1 MPRRRI
7 AISSGTFYTVSA
19 GLIGLALVTRL
30 YQIGV
35 QELWL
40 DEAFSCYVVT
50 LRNWFKSILVD
61 NNPPLYYLVLRAW
74 TWVAGTSEAALRLP
88 AALAG
93 TLLVGLIIWAAREIF
108 NRTVALWAG
117 IVAALAPVQIYY
129 SQQARVYPILDSL
142 LILTWILVWRAFAT
156 NSWRGWALAS
166 AAAVT
171 TLYCHYLA
179 ILALA
184 PTAVLLLLKP
194 EPGRRRRYA
203 VFAGTSLLLFAPW
216 MLWSFVFVHHPAV
229 GTSWIENFWNETPK
243 LLAIPRSLEIFAL
256 GSQAGLVPMWMG
268 QFSSIN
274 FPTPLRLLGLSVLVF
289 FGIALARTRGE
300 EELGIPNLSRRKVYL
315 IVLLLAPLAVLWL
328 ISWVKPLYA
337 VGRYDILT
345 YPAFPLLLGLA
356 LQKLQRGLGWHIA
369 ALAVAAFLLPVL
381 FKLHLYY
388 DVAEPGEAEPMAR
401 ILDADVHNGDVVV
414 FTGLRALPVL
424 YYMSRRGYLWEN
436 GYCSNANKGLRF
448 YCRMYPR
455 VTEVTPAATDT
466 NRLLGSTE
474 TARAELA
481 DYLPKLNRKTGT
493 FWIVLWGASPGGK
506 AKIPRAD
513 QLLFHELEAAGLKRV
528 PDGGSLDLLF
538 TRYRVPEQTP

>member
-1 MPRRRI
+1 MPRRGT
-7 AISSGTFYTVSA
+7 AISARTFYSMSA
-19 GLIGLALVTRL
+19 GLVGLALAVRL
-30 YQIGV
+30 YQIGM

-50 LRNWFKSILVD
+50 LPNWFKTILVD

-74 TWVAGTSEAALRLP
+74 TWIAGTSEAALRLP

-117 IVAALAPVQIYY
+117 IAAALAPVQIYY

-156 NSWRGWALAS
+156 NSWRRWALAS

-171 TLYCHYLA
+171 TLYSHYLA
-179 ILALA
+179 VFALA
-184 PTAVLLLLKP
+184 PTAVLLLFKQ

-203 VFAGTSLLLFAPW
+203 IFAGTSLLLFAPW
-216 MLWSFVFVHHPAV
+216 MLWSFVFVNHPAV
-229 GTSWIENFWNETPK
+229 GTSWIENVWNETPK
-243 LLAIPRSLEIFAL
+243 LLAIPRSLEIFGL
-256 GSQAGLVPMWMG
+256 GGQAGLVPMWMG
-268 QFSSIN
+268 QFSVIN
-274 FPTPLRLLGLSVLVF
+274 FPTPLRLLGLSVLVL
-289 FGIALARTRGE
+289 FGIALARTWGE
-300 EELGIPNLSRRKVYL
+300 HELGILNLSRRKVYL
-315 IVLLLAPLAVLWL
+315 VVLLLTPLAVLWL
-328 ISWVKPLYA
+328 ISWVKPIYA
-337 VGRYDILT
+337 VGRYDILA

-356 LQKLQRGLGWHIA
+356 LQKLQRGLGWHVA
-369 ALAVAAFLLPVL
+369 AVAVAAFLLPVL
-381 FKLHLYY
+381 FKLNLYY
-388 DVAEPGEAEPMAR
+388 DVAVPGEAEPMAR
-401 ILDADVHNGDVVV
+401 ILDAEVHNGDVVV

-424 YYMSRRGYLWEN
+424 YYMSRRGYVWEN
-436 GYCSNANKGLRF
+436 GYCSNANKDLRF

-455 VTEVTPAATDT
+455 VSEVTPAATDT
-466 NRLLGSTE
+466 KRLLGSTE

-481 DYLPKLNRKTGT
+481 DYLPKLNRKAGT
-493 FWIVLWGASPGGK
+493 FWVVLWGASPGGK

-513 QLLFHELEAAGLKRV
+513 QLLFHELETAGLKPV
-528 PDGGSLDLLF
+528 PDGSGQELLF